1 MKPELAL
8 SVKEPWAWLEVNAL
22 KDIENRDWRTKFRGR
37 VYVHASLSRSEMTKE
52 VIAFILRRLTNR
64 QAAGFMLAFKM
75 MVFGAIIGEIDIV
88 DCVDSS
94 ASPWFVGK
102 HGMVL
107 ANAVAYERP
116 IPCRGKPG
124 FFKPEIVMVP
134 A

>member
-37 VYVHASLSRSEMTKE
+37 IYVHASLSRSEMTKE

-64 QAAGFMLAFKM
+64 QASGFMLAWEM
-75 MVFGAIIGEIDIV
+75 LVFGAIIGEIDIV

-94 ASPWFVGK
+94 TSPWFIGK

-107 ANAVAYERP
+107 ANPVAYKKL
-116 IPCRGKPG
+116 IPCRGMPG
-124 FFKPEIVMVP
+124 LFRP
-134 A
+134 AIGVAA